1 MVFNYGQKCAEQ
13 IQSQAEKCLGEST
26 KFDQIL
32 KKRSPARCLH
42 VSGTALVVLVLGL
55 VLVTLCRHYLK
66 DLLQWL
72 QNLDEWQGLLLFLA
86 MFTIVSFPMTWGY
99 IVLNVAAGYL
109 YGFSL
114 GLVVVCSCVTF
125 GFSTAFLVCRRFLRD
140 FVRSKLESDSL
151 KAIMLVVEGKRG
163 FKVIA
168 LTRLTPV
175 PFGLQ
180 NGLFAVSLSW

>member
-13 IQSQAEKCLGEST
+13 IQSQAGKCLGETT
-26 KFDQIL
+26 KFDHVL
-32 KKRSPARCLH
+32 KKKTPARCLH
-42 VSGTALVVLVLGL
+42 VSGTALVALLLGL
-55 VLVTLCRHYLK
+55 VLMFLCRRYLK
-66 DLLQWL
+66 DLLEWL
-72 QNLDEWQGLLLFLA
+72 QNLDKWQALFLFLV

-109 YGFSL
+109 YGFKV
-114 GLVVVCSCVTF
+114 GLVVVLVCVAF
-125 GFSTAFLVCRRFLRD
+125 GLSTAFMVCRRFLRD
-140 FVRSKLESDSL
+140 YVRSKLESDSL
-151 KAIMLVVEGKRG
+151 KAIMRVVEGKRG

-180 NGLFAVSLSW
+180 NGLFAVS